1 MKVNFS
7 PSQQET
13 PDREGGMKIPYAPAK
28 RAIPKW
34 KWRLLVL
41 LLSTPLLFLIWRV
54 ASAVF
59 FVTAPGI
66 ISLEK
71 VSVNAPLPAT
81 VARIEAQ
88 PGTSVA
94 SGDVLLRLDDPALE
108 QRRILLSAEME
119 GLREG
124 VPSVTVQMPPP
135 LVSSV
140 SRDQIRLAQQNVEYQ
155 RAYRNTVRTLF
166 EQGAATRAEVDAAQD
181 RYRQAELTLVSL
193 RASLTPAPQPIVQ
206 GPSYYELESE
216 AQRRNRIRQIEAE
229 LKLLDTRSVQ
239 LTIRSPEN
247 ARILD
252 VFPSEG
258 EILPSGAPLVLLG
271 RPQSVQVVAY
281 LQPRHLGYA
290 QPGKPVTVRFSNGTS
305 MGGKVS
311 SVPELAVR
319 IPAELSGVLDEGK
332 QMLLVKV
339 AFDEPL
345 PDILRVEGLP
355 LSVSFGFSIRQSL
368 SLFEHE

>member
-1 MKVNFS
+1 
-7 PSQQET
+7 
-13 PDREGGMKIPYAPAK
+13 MKIPYAPAK

-59 FVTAPGI
+59 FVTAPGV

-81 VARIEAQ
+81 VARIEVQLGA
-88 PGTSVA
+88 SVV
-94 SGDVLLRLDDPALE
+94 SGDILLRLDDPALE
-108 QRRILLSAEME
+108 QRKILLSAEME

-124 VPSVTVQMPPP
+124 VPAAQTPQAPAPVA
-135 LVSSV
+135 SV
-140 SRDQIRLAQQNVEYQ
+140 SKDRLRLAQQNTEYQ
-155 RAYRNTVRTLF
+155 RAYRETVRSLF
-166 EQGAATRAEVDAAQD
+166 KQGAATRAELNEAED
-181 RYRQAELTLVSL
+181 RHRQAELTLVSL
-193 RASLTPAPQPIVQ
+193 RESASPVPQPVAQ

-216 AQRRNRIRQIEAE
+216 AQRKNRIHQIEAE
-229 LKLLDTRSVQ
+229 LKLLDTRSIQ

-247 ARILD
+247 ARVLD
-252 VFPSEG
+252 IFPSEG

-290 QPGKPVTVRFSNGTS
+290 QPGKPVTVRFSDGSS
-305 MGGKVS
+305 MEGRVS
-311 SVPELAVR
+311 SAPELAVR

-345 PDILRVEGLP
+345 PDALRVEGLP
-355 LSVSFGFSIRQSL
+355 LSVHFGFSIRQSL